1 MVGWRAGPIGVPE
14 MEEEMSKGQKHTP
27 GPWIADG
34 TTVMT
39 SDGIYLHVATT
50 HFLTDRPEANAR
62 LIAAAPEMLA
72 ALKAL
77 HACHRAFSGS
87 DAWTILDDEARAAAE
102 AKIGR
107 AHV

>member
-1 MVGWRAGPIGVPE
+1 MDT
-14 MEEEMSKGQKHTP
+14 KTQQTGQHTP
-27 GPWIADG
+27 GPWTIRTERRTRLVCDEHGNQISAIRPVKRYG
-34 TTVMT
+34 
-39 SDGIYLHVATT
+39 VAG
-50 HFLTDRPEANAR
+50 DDAANAR

-102 AKIGR
+102 ATIAKAEGR
-107 AHV
+107 